1 LNIFDSKLTR
11 KAILKPEF
19 GTAIST
25 EMITFY
31 GYPKSFMNVD
41 ISHLDGD
48 LGSIEVERM
57 LSQHVFQPQKINVR
71 TQCHLA
77 HAVRV
82 EVKLILD
89 NFGKML
95 TIHKHTHI
103 IM

>member
-1 LNIFDSKLTR
+1 
-11 KAILKPEF
+11 
-19 GTAIST
+19 
-25 EMITFY
+25 MITFY
-31 GYPKSFMNVD
+31 GSPKSFTYVD
-41 ISHLDGD
+41 TSHLDGD

-57 LSQHVFQPQKINVR
+57 LSQHVFQPQKINVS
-71 TQCHLA
+71 TQRHLA

-95 TIHKHTHI
+95 TIHKYTHL